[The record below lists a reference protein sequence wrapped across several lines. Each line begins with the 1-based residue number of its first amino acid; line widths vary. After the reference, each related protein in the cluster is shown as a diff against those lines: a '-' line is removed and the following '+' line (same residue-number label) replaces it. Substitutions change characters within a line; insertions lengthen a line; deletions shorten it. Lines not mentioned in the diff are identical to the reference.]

1 MLLNDAVVSA
11 FTTNK
16 AITHGFPE
24 HNLNMEPHPAE
35 CDIKPNM
42 SFNASDE
49 LSAINESHFNHVLNL
64 LDKSIVNNDCI
75 PKNWRKMDTPFQK
88 SEIPLLLAISKPNV

>member
-1 MLLNDAVVSA
+1 LLNDAVVPA
-11 FTTNK
+11 FTANK

-42 SFNASDE
+42 SFNGSDE
-49 LSAINESHFNHVLNL
+49 LSSVNESLFNHVLNL
-64 LDKSIVNNDCI
+64 LDESIVNNDYT
-75 PKNWRKMDTPFQK
+75 PKN
-88 SEIPLLLAISKPNV
+88 